1 MLKHVLLVLAALCV
15 GAALAGSASAAVAAP
30 SAVARPSATRD
41 CGDIRAASWSFR
53 QDTHS
58 ITGSH
63 YSVRASNL
71 ACATARSLAAKM
83 TYKKLPM
90 TYEPS
95 PGGFDRKLLLGYS
108 CLVMVPP
115 GFQLSRGRCFP
126 GTNLA
131 LLQLQISRM
140 DPKMKSFSWTAC
152 VAVPARH
159 EHMLC
164 TVRRT

>member
-1 MLKHVLLVLAALCV
+1 
-15 GAALAGSASAAVAAP
+15 
-30 SAVARPSATRD
+30 
-41 CGDIRAASWSFR
+41 
-53 QDTHS
+53 
-58 ITGSH
+58 
-63 YSVRASNL
+63 
-71 ACATARSLAAKM
+71 M

-90 TYEPS
+90 TYKPA

-131 LLQLQISRM
+131 LLQMQISRM